1 MQINTSD
8 INSITF
14 SAKARAYFQILKFR
28 LTLTVVVS
36 AGFGY
41 LLAANNNINYLTL
54 FSLLVGGFLMT
65 GAANIL
71 NQVIE
76 IESDFLMKRTFAR
89 PLPSN
94 KLTINEALFYCLGL
108 VSIGFLI
115 LLTNANP
122 LTAYLTLISVILYAF
137 VYTPMKKVSAFSVLV
152 GAFPGA
158 MPPLIGWAAYSST
171 LGIEAWIIYGLQ
183 FIWQFPHFWS
193 IAWVLDS
200 DYKKAGFKMLPTESG
215 KSNSTA
221 LQIIIY
227 TFFLIPI
234 GLLPY
239 KIGLTGVFSAT
250 AIIIF
255 GLLFFAQAI
264 YLYKTKTD
272 KAAKQLMFGSIL
284 YLTLV
289 QISLVIDR
297 I

>member
-1 MQINTSD
+1 MQTNETISHP
-8 INSITF
+8 ITF
-14 SAKARAYFQILKFR
+14 SEKIKAYFQILKFR
-28 LTLTVVVS
+28 LTLTVVIS

-41 LLAANNNINYLTL
+41 LLAANGNINYTTL

-76 IESDFLMKRTFAR
+76 IDSDFLMKRTFSR

-94 KLTINEALFYCLGL
+94 KLSINEALFYCLGL
-108 VSIGFLI
+108 VSVGFL
-115 LLTNANP
+115 LLLSNANP
-122 LTAYLTLISVILYAF
+122 LTAFLTLISVILYAF
-137 VYTPMKKVSAFSVLV
+137 VYSPMKKVSAFSVLV

-158 MPPLIGWAAYSST
+158 MPPLIGWAAFSNS

-183 FIWQFPHFWS
+183 FIWQFPHFWA
-193 IAWVLDS
+193 IAWILDS
-200 DYKKAGFKMLPTESG
+200 DYKKAGFKMLPAESG
-215 KSNSTA
+215 KSNRTA
-221 LQIIIY
+221 IQIIIY
-227 TFFLIPI
+227 TVFLLPI

-239 KIGLTGVFSAT
+239 KIGLTGVYSA
-250 AIIIF
+250 IGISIL
-255 GLLFFAQAI
+255 GLLFLAQAI

-289 QISLVIDR
+289 QILLVIDR